1 MRGESGY
8 FCLIMDFGINSL
20 NFYLFS
26 IVFSSGLFYTAI
38 IIMNYGLSIPKGSLT
53 FYHKGMLKAS
63 STFIKMS
70 IAFCP

>member
-26 IVFSSGLFYTAI
+26 IVFSSGLFNIAI
-38 IIMNYGLSIPKGSLT
+38 IIINYCLSIPKGSLT
-53 FYHKGMLKAS
+53 FYHKDMLKAF
-63 STFIKMS
+63 STFIEMS